1 MYRKMENRD
10 PLLTAHYIK
19 RADHFLQGMRL
30 LADDL
35 SSYGSGVAL
44 LAVHSAISLNDAILV
59 AVTCKRN
66 KSDNHQT
73 AVLGLETACNEG
85 RVLDKN
91 GINHFKW
98 LISKKSHI
106 AYGGDRVGDQELKQS
121 ITTAQRFAAWAY
133 THFKEVLRVE
143 EA

>member
-1 MYRKMENRD
+1 MKMENHN
-10 PLLTAHYIK
+10 PLLTAHYVE
-19 RADHFLQGMRL
+19 RADQFLQGMRL

-35 SSYGSGVAL
+35 NSYGSGVGL

-59 AVTCKRN
+59 AVTGKHS
-66 KSDNHQT
+66 KGDNHQT
-73 AVLGLETACNEG
+73 AVHGLETACHEG
-85 RVLDKN
+85 RVRDKN

-98 LISKKSHI
+98 LISKKSNI
-106 AYGGDRVGDQELKQS
+106 AYGGDRVGDKELKQS
-121 ITTAQRFAAWAY
+121 ITAAQRFAAWAY